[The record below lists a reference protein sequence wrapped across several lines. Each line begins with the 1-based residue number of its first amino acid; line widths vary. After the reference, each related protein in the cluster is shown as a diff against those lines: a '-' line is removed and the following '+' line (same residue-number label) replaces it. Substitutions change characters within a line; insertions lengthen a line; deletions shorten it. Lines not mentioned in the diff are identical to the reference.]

1 MPGLNSRALKPITVC
16 RPSPF
21 WDDSQPKRT
30 APLARSLSAKTGCT
44 VTGADGPCGVQTD
57 LAITSPPGPPLPQA
71 QVSLPT
77 QAEALPPAARRYSYH
92 DQVAITLRRNIVWAE
107 KTPPPSSR
115 CEVEVDLTPDG
126 LIRSKRVQSSKG
138 HPDWCKAVWRALE
151 RTQRIPPDA
160 AGKVPPRLFLVFNSD
175 VPPGAAP

>member
-1 MPGLNSRALKPITVC
+1 MFGGRDPGGRLAWGEWRRSAGLVACRGALRAGMALVLAGGMLGCAVAPKP
-16 RPSPF
+16 
-21 WDDSQPKRT
+21 
-30 APLARSLSAKTGCT
+30 
-44 VTGADGPCGVQTD
+44 
-57 LAITSPPGPPLPQA
+57 TSPPGPPLPQA

-126 LIRSKRVQSSKG
+126 LIRSKRVLSSKG

-175 VPPGAAP
+175 EPPGAAP